1 MNKDL
6 FAERKL
12 QEMIDLQRKKLL
24 TLSREILPDLTPED
38 LRNPQDFPELN
49 KDPHLI
55 TKMAFSL
62 AILPCKLLC
71 DPVYERDPVE
81 SCFADRIFEEPCSSA
96 NLYLG
101 PEK

>member
-6 FAERKL
+6 FAERNL

-49 KDPHLI
+49 KDPSFNYEDGI
-55 TKMAFSL
+55 L
-62 AILPCKLLC
+62 AG
-71 DPVYERDPVE
+71 
-81 SCFADRIFEEPCSSA
+81 
-96 NLYLG
+96 YLAVQIAMRSRL
-101 PEK
+101 